1 LTGGDNLRYIV
12 DRIEG
17 KLAVCEQ
24 EDGSFINLEL
34 ANLPDNIS
42 DGSVLDYV
50 DGKYTINK
58 QAEKSLRGEVEDLL
72 NYLFT

>member
-1 LTGGDNLRYIV
+1 V

-17 KLAVCEQ
+17 KFAVCEQ
-24 EDGSFINLEL
+24 EDGSFINLRL
-34 ANLPDNIS
+34 ADLPDDIG

-50 DGKYTINK
+50 DGKYTINR

-72 NYLFT
+72 NDLFT